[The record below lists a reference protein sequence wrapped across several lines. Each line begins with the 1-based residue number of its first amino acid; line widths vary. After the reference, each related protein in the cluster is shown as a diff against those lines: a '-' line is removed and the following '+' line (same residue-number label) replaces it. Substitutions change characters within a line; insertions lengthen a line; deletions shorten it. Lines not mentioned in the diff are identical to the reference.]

1 MSSTTQVLIVAAL
14 GLGILLPV
22 WAWLRFIHWVN
33 YRRVKRA
40 VERGGDRV
48 VRITQFHPHGLSP
61 FFSPF
66 ARWYDVECARPD
78 GHTSR
83 QRCQTGLFQG
93 VFWSREDGRN

>member
-1 MSSTTQVLIVAAL
+1 MSNATKILIAAAI
-14 GLGILLPV
+14 GFLLLLWV
-22 WAWLRFIHWVN
+22 WLRLVRWIN
-33 YRRVKRA
+33 CRRIKRA
-40 VERGGDRV
+40 VDRGGDRV

-66 ARWYDVECARPD
+66 ARWYDVECATPD
-78 GHTSR
+78 GKTSR